1 MIQVSEIDQEHR
13 EYYAYL
19 NRNYNEIVAYLQEND
34 GSMDPHKRDLFF
46 DKISLPFVVWQE
58 KKGKGVVLTMPHG
71 EIDQDERKSFLD
83 ALVRNRKY
91 TLQKIGDVYIIR
103 ANLGE
108 ERMKELEEKMKT
120 RMASAACMITFQKDR
135 ILRPQ

>member
-13 EYYAYL
+13 QYYEYL

-46 DKISLPFVVWQE
+46 DKISLPFVIWKE
-58 KKGKGVVLTMPHG
+58 SKGVTQARPDR
-71 EIDQDERKSFLD
+71 EIDQNERKSFLD

-108 ERMKELEEKMKT
+108 ERMKELEEKMK
-120 RMASAACMITFQKDR
+120 AAGYTYDSGKKGFVEVKQ
-135 ILRPQ
+135 